1 MPIDWKLD
9 TIADQIVVV
18 AELFKAN
25 EPTIVVGK
33 TFRNCTF
40 IGPANVFL
48 SGMVKFDAAN
58 FQDCDFV
65 CLKRAARIATA
76 IMIRNVNFIGC
87 RFQRLLIMLDPE
99 VSQKLPKDRFITE
112 VPHTPPTEP

>member
-9 TIADQIVVV
+9 TFAGQIVVV
-18 AELFKAN
+18 AELFKPN
-25 EPTIVVGK
+25 EPTIIEGK

-48 SGMVKFDAAN
+48 SGIVKIDGLN
-58 FQDCDFV
+58 FKDCDFV
-65 CLKRAARIATA
+65 CVRLHTRIATA
-76 IMIRNVNFIGC
+76 IMIRNVNFTGC

-112 VPHTPPTEP
+112 VPDTPPTEP